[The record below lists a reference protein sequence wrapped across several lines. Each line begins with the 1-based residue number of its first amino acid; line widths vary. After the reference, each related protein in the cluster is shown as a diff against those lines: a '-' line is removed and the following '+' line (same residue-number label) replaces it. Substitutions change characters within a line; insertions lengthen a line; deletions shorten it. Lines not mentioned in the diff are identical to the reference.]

1 MNEFSLD
8 KIELDNRKYLIE
20 ASAGTGKTHSMAQIF
35 IRLVLEKYPAEKIL
49 LVTFTNSAAEEIK
62 ERILLFLIEAKD
74 YLIYRKKE
82 KLNKI
87 KNDTALLKY
96 LDNKRENGIGDEV
109 KNYIKRLDEA
119 IFNFDKI
126 YTCTIHSFAIN
137 LVKEFSNEIGLPF
150 QFDFGKDTE
159 NIDKILFQKYFIE
172 RYENFKDAKTSK
184 EIMSDKRSINDLMKN
199 FKKINKFYDN
209 YKISPKLKGD
219 DINDINEEYLNFYF
233 KNSLNIKKEY
243 GIFNFNDSID
253 LLIRLFS
260 NNENIRKKVSDR
272 FDALIVDEFQDT
284 DENQVKLFELLFSD
298 KLSFYIGDPKQ
309 AIYGF
314 RGGDFVNY
322 LTFKKNIKDDCKF
335 ILSKSYRSTPK
346 VIEFINAFSDT
357 IFNKEV
363 KDSNGIENELKK
375 ELKYEKI
382 KSYMDDSYND
392 NESEK
397 NNKSEKND
405 ETDKNKSEAKLI
417 ILGKENSTK
426 DIIEFKNIAVWI
438 KNKIEEIEGK
448 DNEFNYEDAA
458 VLIKT
463 KMDIDKYYRIFNEI
477 GLPVALKIDKSVFET
492 DEAIFVYYL
501 LNSIFYKEDI
511 RYIRRL
517 LSTIYFKFT
526 FDQLI
531 NNIDKIYSKIL
542 PVLEQLQ
549 RDWKTYGVYS
559 IFENLFLNDKIKFF
573 GFKGFEIN
581 DYERRLTNIRQI
593 FEILT
598 YYVNNRNL
606 SFYNQIEIL
615 LRLILEDYEE
625 DTQDF
630 NSMRLES
637 EENAVLI
644 STIHSAKGL
653 EYDTVFC
660 PEIGFESKPRYPKIF
675 YRKNDWFIKDY
686 ILDSKNLK
694 SRDSRKKLIKD
705 YENIQDNNL
714 RYVAITRAKK
724 RLYTFI
730 STDPNEENI
739 DKNEDNSKDKNKQN
753 KNDFKSLLIE
763 DYRIEKIS
771 VDIDDIKLDE
781 NIQKDK
787 NYEDKKLEMEKLIE
801 IPEINLQDYDLKVEN
816 IYSYSSI
823 SHLKNK
829 VIKSDV
835 DKKDLLDI
843 VVEYK
848 PYKEE
853 EEKDFEEKYS
863 DFKGRLAGNI
873 FHETMEKL
881 IVENFEL
888 YKNPFDQNI
897 ERIKKISG
905 EMIKKY
911 YKSERIIKIFSD
923 KNLNLVLNTLKTT
936 IPLYNKKIYQLE
948 DLYPEVEFLAKAK
961 DKSLKELYKIFKNLD
976 EKNII
981 FEEDLILKGYY
992 KGFIDL
998 VFIEDGKIN
1007 FIDWK
1012 TNDLTEYENNFEKA
1026 ISEYNYDIQYKL
1038 YSAIL
1043 YNFVRSYNLPY
1054 EFGNIYY
1061 FFVRYVKED
1070 DNSGVYVKVFD
1081 KNELEDLCN
1090 KIM

>member
-35 IRLVLEKYPAEKIL
+35 IRLVLEKYSAEKIL

-74 YLIYRKKE
+74 YLIYGKKE

-87 KNDTALLKY
+87 KNDIALLNY
-96 LDNKRENGIGDEV
+96 LDNKRANGIGDEV

-172 RYENFKDAKTSK
+172 RYENFKDVKTSK
-184 EIMSDKRSINDLMKN
+184 EIISDKRSINDLMKN

-209 YKISPKLKGD
+209 YKISPKLKED

-233 KNSLNIKKEY
+233 KNSLNIKKEC

-322 LTFKKNIKDDCKF
+322 LTFKKNITEDCKF
-335 ILSKSYRSTPK
+335 ILSKSYRSTHE
-346 VIEFINAFSDT
+346 VIKFINTFSDT

-375 ELKYEKI
+375 ELKYEEI
-382 KSYMDDSYND
+382 KSYMDDLYND
-392 NESEK
+392 YESEK

-417 ILGKENSTK
+417 ILRKENSTK

-477 GLPVALKIDKSVFET
+477 GLPVALKIDKSVFKT

-549 RDWKTYGVYS
+549 RDWKAYGIYS
-559 IFENLFLNDKIKFF
+559 IFENLFLNDKIKLF

-660 PEIGFESKPRYPKIF
+660 PEIGFDSRSRYPKIF

-686 ILDSKNLK
+686 ILDKKNLK
-694 SRDSRKKLIKD
+694 DKDPQGKLTKE
-705 YENIQDNNL
+705 YEKIQDNNL

-730 STDPNEENI
+730 SIDSGEKKN
-739 DKNEDNSKDKNKQN
+739 DKNEDNSKDENKEN
-753 KNDFKSLLIE
+753 KNDLKNLLIE
-763 DYRIEKIS
+763 DGRIENII
-771 VDIDDIKLDE
+771 VNIDDINLDE
-781 NIQKDK
+781 NIQKCK
-787 NYEDKKLEMEKLIE
+787 NYEEKKLEMGKLIE
-801 IPEINLQDYDLKVEN
+801 IPEINLQDYEFKVEN

-823 SHLKNK
+823 SNLKNK

-835 DKKDLLDI
+835 NKKDLLDI

-881 IVENFEL
+881 IVENFDL
-888 YKNPFDQNI
+888 YKNPFDKNI
-897 ERIKKISG
+897 ERIKNLSE

-911 YKSERIIKIFSD
+911 YKSERIIKSFSD
-923 KNLNLVLNTLKTT
+923 ENLNLILNTLKTT
-936 IPLYNKKIYQLE
+936 IPLYDKKIYQLE
-948 DLYPEVEFLAKAK
+948 NLYPEVEFLAKAK
-961 DKSLKELYKIFKNLD
+961 DKSLKELYKIFKNFD

-1054 EFGNIYY
+1054 EFGNVYY
-1061 FFVRYVKED
+1061 FFVRYVKEN

-1090 KIM
+1090 KII